1 MVGSNRSS
9 IPRSSSSSSTV
20 RSATTP
26 LNLSSPPA
34 QDPNAL
40 MTDVPTPPPASQ
52 AGGQI
57 HLSRAA
63 DGSLVVQI
71 VDNGQVRLLQIP
83 GDKVKELLWHVISVL
98 SHPQDPPPQPLPSST
113 QGMPI
118 VNEAFWM
125 AGPTPQ
131 GAQVAFWIPGL
142 GFCAFFFTR
151 NSCARLG
158 TFLVQAGQLA
168 DPAASP
174 AKN

>member
-1 MVGSNRSS
+1 
-9 IPRSSSSSSTV
+9 
-20 RSATTP
+20 
-26 LNLSSPPA
+26 
-34 QDPNAL
+34 
-40 MTDVPTPPPASQ
+40 MTDVPTPPPAPQ
-52 AGGQI
+52 PGGQI

-83 GDKVKELLWHVISVL
+83 GDKAKALLWHAISVL

-113 QGMPI
+113 QDMPS

-131 GAQVAFWIPGL
+131 GAQVALWIPGL
-142 GFCAFFFTR
+142 GFCSFFFTR
-151 NSCARLG
+151 DSCARLG
-158 TFLVQAGQLA
+158 TFLVQAGQMA